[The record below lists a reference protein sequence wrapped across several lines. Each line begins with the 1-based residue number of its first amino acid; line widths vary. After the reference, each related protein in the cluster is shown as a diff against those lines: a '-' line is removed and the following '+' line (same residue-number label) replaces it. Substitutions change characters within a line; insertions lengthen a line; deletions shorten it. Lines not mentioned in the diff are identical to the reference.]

1 MIAPRVAFAVLGCKL
16 NQYETDSLASRFR
29 DGGYRVVPFDESADV
44 YVINSCTVTNQADRK
59 SRNLVNRALRT
70 AGDLGAATAGGG
82 KGSGD
87 RPAYRRPGPGSGNPL
102 VVVTGCFA
110 EARRE
115 ALEADG
121 RTFVV
126 GNDRKA
132 HIFDLVEA
140 ARRGQVLQP
149 EALPKA
155 LFDYEPP
162 DRIFHTRSMVK
173 IQDGC
178 DNFCSFCIIPQV
190 RGQATSRPV
199 ADVLTDVRETI
210 RRGAREVVLTGVNM
224 SRYRDDRVNFSALI
238 EEILEIPGDFRLRI
252 SSLEPDSLD
261 ERFFAVLEHP
271 KMCPH
276 LHLCLQSGS
285 ERILLAM
292 RRQYTVA
299 EYLRAVG
306 RIRSR
311 IPDFNLTTDI
321 IVGFPGETEA
331 DFAESE
337 AVVREVG
344 FSHVHTFRYSRRRGT
359 RADRM
364 PGQVPEAVKAERS
377 EGIRRLSEE
386 NKLVYRRRLI
396 GRRQR
401 VLLERVAEDG
411 LSARGYGEHYAPV
424 ELRAAAGWNP
434 KLFRSNS
441 FYNVVVDG
449 IAEAEEPVL
458 LGHPA

>member
-29 DGGYRVVPFDESADV
+29 DGGYSVVPFEESADV

-70 AGDLGAATAGGG
+70 AADATAGA
-82 KGSGD
+82 SSD
-87 RPAYRRPGPGSGNPL
+87 PL

-110 EARRE
+110 EARRAE
-115 ALEADG
+115 LEADG

-140 ARRGQVLQP
+140 ARRGEVLQP

-190 RGQATSRPV
+190 RGQATSRS
-199 ADVLTDVRETI
+199 AEDVLTDVRETV

-224 SRYRDDRVNFSALI
+224 SRYRDGGARFSALI

-285 ERILLAM
+285 ERILLSM

-321 IVGFPGETEA
+321 IVGFPGESEA

-344 FSHVHTFRYSRRRGT
+344 FSHVHTFRYSRRKGT

-364 PGQVPEAVKAERS
+364 PGQVSEAVKAERS
-377 EGIRRLSEE
+377 ERIRRLSEE
-386 NKLVYRRRLI
+386 NKLAYRRSLI

-424 ELRAAAGWNP
+424 ELRADAGWNAQ
-434 KLFRSNS
+434 LFRSNS
-441 FYNVVVDG
+441 FRDVVVAG
-449 IAEAEEPVL
+449 LTEVEEPLL
-458 LGHPA
+458 LGHPV